1 MMSQPISVD
10 CTIFSDG
17 RIRVRRV
24 RLGGSWRVVEQGRQW
39 QDVAGRHVL
48 VMLPGQQVTE
58 LLLSNQTLTW
68 EIAPHPSNAATLT

>member
-1 MMSQPISVD
+1 MSQPISVD

-24 RLGGSWRVVEQGRQW
+24 RLGGSWRMIEQGRQW

-58 LLLSNQTLTW
+58 LLLSAQTLTW
-68 EIAPHPSNAATLT
+68 EIVPRSTNTTAIT